1 MKRETPKDLNGKDL
15 ADEIPTV
22 TVADNA
28 DMRRSMVLS
37 NSGSGRRGGDSV
49 LAASVSGI
57 VPRSDQAETLLSVSP
72 FVENTVLL
80 ARKSSIKHGL
90 ISVTNFSATELLSAE
105 HNVPSLNIKKKHGI
119 DGSID

>member
-37 NSGSGRRGGDSV
+37 NSGSGRRGGSV

-105 HNVPSLNIKKKHGI
+105 HNVPSLYIYI
-119 DGSID
+119 